1 MLTFTSSPEQPVTIT
16 MMGNVVTVT
25 GARTINIIDE
35 TVTVGGDE
43 VFFDGEIAT
52 FQGAVITLGGLT

>member
-25 GARTINIIDE
+25 GARTISIIDE

-43 VFFDGEIAT
+43 VYFDGEIAT
-52 FQGAVITLGGLT
+52 FRGAVITLGGLT